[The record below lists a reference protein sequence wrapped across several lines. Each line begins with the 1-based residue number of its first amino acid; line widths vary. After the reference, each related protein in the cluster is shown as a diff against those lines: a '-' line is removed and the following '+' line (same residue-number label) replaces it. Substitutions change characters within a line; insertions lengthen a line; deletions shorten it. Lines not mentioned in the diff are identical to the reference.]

1 MCMYVCVTSVGHYMC
16 FFWGGGGE
24 GRLLATSHKEIY
36 CENNENVI

>member
-1 MCMYVCVTSVGHYMC
+1 MCMYVCVTTSVGHYMC
-16 FFWGGGGE
+16 FFWGGE